1 MGAEKRREENPVLLV
16 DDEQQILLSYT
27 MVLKSAGIKN
37 IAALEDS
44 RLVLDFLKKT
54 PASLIVL
61 DLTMPFISGR
71 ELLKEIGEQFPGIPV
86 IIVTATNDIE
96 TAIECMQLGAED
108 YLVKPVEKNKLSA
121 SISRVLEITRLR
133 DEVSSLKNYLISD
146 DLKNPKAFEK
156 IITMNKRMLGIF
168 KYIEAIAYSQ
178 FPVLITG
185 ETGTGKELIAESIH
199 NSSND
204 SRSFVK
210 VNVAGLDDTMFSDT
224 LFGHK
229 KGAFTGADSNREG
242 LIITAE
248 NGTMLLDEISDLSI
262 PSQVKL
268 LRLIQEKEYYQLG
281 ADLPRKPYARIIVTS
296 NKTLDDLIDDGKFR
310 KDLYFMLSAHKT
322 KIQPYR
328 YRT

>member
-54 PASLIVL
+54 PVSLIVL

-133 DEVSSLKNYLISD
+133 DEVSS
-146 DLKNPKAFEK
+146 
-156 IITMNKRMLGIF
+156 
-168 KYIEAIAYSQ
+168 
-178 FPVLITG
+178 
-185 ETGTGKELIAESIH
+185 
-199 NSSND
+199 
-204 SRSFVK
+204 
-210 VNVAGLDDTMFSDT
+210 
-224 LFGHK
+224 
-229 KGAFTGADSNREG
+229 
-242 LIITAE
+242 
-248 NGTMLLDEISDLSI
+248 
-262 PSQVKL
+262 
-268 LRLIQEKEYYQLG
+268 
-281 ADLPRKPYARIIVTS
+281 
-296 NKTLDDLIDDGKFR
+296 
-310 KDLYFMLSAHKT
+310 
-322 KIQPYR
+322 
-328 YRT
+328 